1 MMGLGALLCQLSPTL
16 AKQGESRLSSCL
28 KKTNSTVELK
38 CKPSRLN
45 KFAARMASFVLH
57 FFTVKILRL
66 QNPKRQLPE
75 PGGGC
80 NLEMFSMLPS
90 DFS

>member
-1 MMGLGALLCQLSPTL
+1 MGLGALSRRLSPTL
-16 AKQGESRLSSCL
+16 AKQGESRLSSYL
-28 KKTNSTVELK
+28 KQTNSTVELK
-38 CKPSRLN
+38 CKPIRLN

-57 FFTVKILRL
+57 FFTVKILHA
-66 QNPKRQLPE
+66 QNPKRQHPE

-80 NLEMFSMLPS
+80 NLEMFSMLPG